1 MLYGAIGTS
10 ITITNHFSKVVADLS
25 ENDLADVTP
34 KWKTFA
40 LIAASPRPRENIRLK
55 PERTALRQ
63 NGQRGNRIKSRGRVP
78 PPPFRRS
85 ANEITS
91 SARSDPP
98 QCNHT
103 APDRAPSPP
112 PPAAAHPA
120 HRGSRFFLGPTTT
133 SLFVGFPAGRP
144 CLLDNACAI
153 LMSRTGWPL
162 LSFSQLSRSQQ
173 RRWAFANR
181 RLLNNPDPP
190 TYVPAFIWG
199 FGAACAVASV
209 SLNEECKGSYACYGL
224 FFFFLFFFE
233 LTNVFLEKKRKP

>member
-1 MLYGAIGTS
+1 MPGGP
-10 ITITNHFSKVVADLS
+10 VATKRRAQLIK
-25 ENDLADVTP
+25 EIFWTP
-34 KWKTFA
+34 LT
-40 LIAASPRPRENIRLK
+40 L
-55 PERTALRQ
+55 T
-63 NGQRGNRIKSRGRVP
+63 
-78 PPPFRRS
+78 
-85 ANEITS
+85 
-91 SARSDPP
+91 
-98 QCNHT
+98 
-103 APDRAPSPP
+103 
-112 PPAAAHPA
+112 PA

-199 FGAACAVASV
+199 FGAACAFASV
-209 SLNEECKGSYACYGL
+209 SLNEECKGSLCLLWSL
-224 FFFFLFFFE
+224 FFSCFFLS
-233 LTNVFLEKKRKP
+233 